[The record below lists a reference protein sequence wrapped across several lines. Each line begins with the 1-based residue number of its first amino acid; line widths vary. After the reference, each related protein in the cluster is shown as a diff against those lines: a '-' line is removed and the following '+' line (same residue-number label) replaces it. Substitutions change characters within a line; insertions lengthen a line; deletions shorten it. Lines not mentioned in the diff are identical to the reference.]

1 MMAEIPPKTRGHSA
15 QCAKNMASLTT
26 TAEPVSAAPRGIA
39 PVWHTIVLLLL
50 LVGVSAMS
58 AASSHSGRTTNHI
71 VSYVGTIVLELL
83 LLGWAWFGMRLRRVT
98 MREII
103 GGKWSSPEQVMLDIG
118 LAIGFIVVSWV
129 VVAGIIL
136 GLGGNPQQQMAET
149 KRIAAFIAP
158 RTWLELGFAFALSAV
173 AGFVEEVLYRGYLQR
188 QFAAWGR
195 SIAVGIVLSGLA
207 FGVSHGYEGI
217 PRMVAIA
224 VFGMMFGVMAHFR
237 KSLRP
242 GMIAHAL
249 FDAAQL
255 TLLYLLSRGVL
266 QVPQLP
272 K

>member
-1 MMAEIPPKTRGHSA
+1 MAEIPSKTRVTALGAH
-15 QCAKNMASLTT
+15 KNMASLTT
-26 TAEPVSAAPRGIA
+26 TAEPVSAEPRGIA

-50 LVGVSAMS
+50 LGGTSAIS
-58 AASSHSGRTTNHI
+58 AASSHSGAANNHI
-71 VSYVGTIVLELL
+71 VSYVATMVWEFLL
-83 LLGWAWFGMRLRRVT
+83 LAWAWWGMRLRRVT

-118 LAIGFIVVSWV
+118 LAIGFIIVSYFV
-129 VVAGIIL
+129 IAGIIF
-136 GLGGNPQQQMAET
+136 GLGGNAQHQMAET

-158 RTWLELGFAFALSAV
+158 RTRLELGLAFLLSAV

-195 SIAVGIVLSGLA
+195 GIAAGIVLSGLA

-224 VFGMMFGVMAHFR
+224 VFGMMFGVMAYFR
-237 KSLRP
+237 RSLRP

-255 TLLYLLSRGVL
+255 LVLYFLSRGVL
-266 QVPQLP
+266 QVPQMP